1 MTVLLV
7 ADVMMP
13 LSLSGS
19 FFISNFLSVPIR
31 LVKSKMPLP
40 LPSASFFSQTLNE
53 TPQLEIV
60 FTILSKWVVVRWR
73 GALFRFSFLSL
84 LIASLTRFFV
94 SLSVIS
100 IQNLQDIRS
109 NRFYFSKI
117 ILPVILSIKCSSSRT
132 TFSKAR
138 RTRAHLSRVLVIRD
152 KLDRQ
157 NFLVCGQHLRHFR
170 HSWHVN
176 QISNMFDIFR
186 HSWNLVINFI
196 IIKNS
201 IVIKNISTNYPSPL

>member
-1 MTVLLV
+1 
-7 ADVMMP
+7 
-13 LSLSGS
+13 
-19 FFISNFLSVPIR
+19 
-31 LVKSKMPLP
+31 
-40 LPSASFFSQTLNE
+40 
-53 TPQLEIV
+53 
-60 FTILSKWVVVRWR
+60 
-73 GALFRFSFLSL
+73 LSL